1 MSFCYKIGDQK
12 GKIGPVWKIVTMEAG
27 KAIRK
32 MYRRVTIMEILYT
45 QACKWKNGT
54 DETISEMWGG

>member
-1 MSFCYKIGDQK
+1 MQDCYHGR
-12 GKIGPVWKIVTMEAG
+12 G

-54 DETISEMWGG
+54 DETFRNVGRVSKMG